1 MDKPIITFYEP
12 FEFIV
17 KCDGQIVSYLDDS
30 QMTESELLEKYAV
43 DYNSFLTKDIR
54 DENGLPMRLE
64 SPRHIHALILD
75 YIKTVDTKIELK

>member
-1 MDKPIITFYEP
+1 MSKSTITFYEP

-54 DENGLPMRLE
+54 DDNGLPRRIE
-64 SPRHIHALILD
+64 STAHIHTLILD
-75 YIKTVDTKIELK
+75 YIKAVDTKID

>member
-1 MDKPIITFYEP
+1 MNKSTITFYEP

-17 KCDGQIVSYLDDS
+17 KYNGQIVSYLDDS

-54 DENGLPMRLE
+54 DENGLPRRLE
-64 SPRHIHALILD
+64 STLDIHSLILD
-75 YIKTVDTKIELK
+75 YIKMVDTKID

>member
-1 MDKPIITFYEP
+1 MNKSTITFYEP

-17 KCDGQIVSYLDDS
+17 KYNGQIVSYLDDS

-54 DENGLPMRLE
+54 DENGLPRRLK
-64 SPRHIHALILD
+64 SALDIHSLILD
-75 YIKTVDTKIELK
+75 YIKMVDAKID

>member
-1 MDKPIITFYEP
+1 MNKSTITFYEP

-17 KCDGQIVSYLDDS
+17 KYDGQIVSYLDDS

-43 DYNSFLTKDIR
+43 DYNSFLTKYIR

-64 SPRHIHALILD
+64 SVLDIHALILD
-75 YIKTVDTKIELK
+75 YIKMVDTKID

>member
-1 MDKPIITFYEP
+1 MNKSMITFYEP

-17 KCDGQIVSYLDDS
+17 KYNGQIVSYLDDS

-54 DENGLPMRLE
+54 DENGLPRRLE
-64 SPRHIHALILD
+64 SILDIHALILD
-75 YIKTVDTKIELK
+75 YIKMVDTKID